1 LTGPGEQLAD
11 FLAGLRFERLPEPT
25 VTQTQHLFL
34 DWVGAALGG
43 VEQLPTRSMAAFS
56 MAMGPTTGRSE
67 VLPGRRMSSSFFAAI
82 VNGAASHAVEQDDLH
97 DASVVHAGTVV
108 FPAALAVAQ
117 DVGASGRAFITAA
130 VAGYEAAARV
140 GRYLGRSH
148 YRGFHATGTAG
159 TFGAAASVASLLGA
173 DASTMVSAFG
183 SAGTQ
188 AAGLWEFMQDGTDSK
203 QLHAAKAASN
213 GLLSAYVAR
222 SGLRGAATILEGR
235 RGMGATMSS
244 DADPSALTT
253 GLGDVWAVDEVSVKV
268 HASCR
273 HTHPSADALAAA
285 LASRGVVQDQIAG
298 IHASVTSAAIDV
310 LAPAEPGLTS
320 HQAKFSM
327 GFVLALIAAR
337 GHATV
342 SDFDD
347 RSLRDPEV
355 RRLQRLVT
363 MSVDPEIDA
372 AFPSRWKGRV
382 TVTLRNGDVLEASV
396 DGPNGDPD
404 HPLGPT
410 ELEAKVRQLAA
421 FSGTATDDEV
431 SRLVDV
437 AWGLV
442 DAPCVPILLPRAE

>member
-1 LTGPGEQLAD
+1 VTGPGEQLAG
-11 FLAGLRFERLPEPT
+11 FLAALQFERLPSPT
-25 VTQTQHLFL
+25 VTRTKQLFL

-43 VEQLPTRSMAAFS
+43 VDQPPTKSLAAFS
-56 MAMGPTTGRSE
+56 EAMGPTTGRSE
-67 VLPGRRMSSSFFAAI
+67 AFPGRRLTSPFFAAMT
-82 VNGAASHAVEQDDLH
+82 NGAASHAVEQDDLH

-117 DVGASGRAFITAA
+117 DVGASGRDFITAA

-140 GRYLGRSH
+140 GRYLGRPH
-148 YRGFHATGTAG
+148 YRGHHATGTAG

-188 AAGLWEFMQDGTDSK
+188 AAGLWEFMESGADSK
-203 QLHAAKAASN
+203 QLHAAKAAAN

-235 RGMGATMSS
+235 RGIAATMSS

-253 GLGDVWAVDEVSVKV
+253 GLGEVWAVDEVSVKV

-273 HTHPSADALAAA
+273 HTHPSADALAEA
-285 LASRGVVQDQIAG
+285 LAGRHVALEQIAG
-298 IHASVTSAAIDV
+298 IHAAVTSAAMDV
-310 LAPAEPGLTS
+310 LGPAEPGLTS

-337 GHATV
+337 GHASV

-347 RSLRDPEV
+347 RSLRDPEL
-355 RRLQRLVT
+355 RRIQRLVT

-372 AFPSRWKGRV
+372 AYPSRWKGRV

-404 HPLGPT
+404 RFLGAA

-421 FSGTATDDEV
+421 FSGAATDDEV
-431 SRLVDV
+431 SRLIDV
-437 AWGLV
+437 AWGLA
-442 DAPCVPILLPRAE
+442 DAPRVSVLLPSAS